1 MAGVPEGVVDIRFLG
16 KPGNF
21 SGEDPEWPQ
30 WALLE
35 YVVAIAK
42 CYLHIS
48 NKFSRKNKI
57 ERAPPLIIVGS
68 GAGCHEQ
75 VCGVPRAR
83 RFEKRSIGSH
93 RSYATAFAGATA
105 VVSNAASPPC
115 TAVAGNYRQSALHL
129 L

>member
-35 YVVAIAK
+35 DVVAIAR
-42 CYLHIS
+42 CYFHIS
-48 NKFSRKNKI
+48 NKCFRKSKI

-68 GAGCHEQ
+68 GAGFHEK

-83 RFEKRSIGSH
+83 
-93 RSYATAFAGATA
+93 
-105 VVSNAASPPC
+105 
-115 TAVAGNYRQSALHL
+115 
-129 L
+129 